1 MQMLMLHD
9 LFLCYWIDINA
20 DQTITCTQ
28 EQQEQGEHYVDIS
41 SSDDEQV
48 ESLVCAA
55 KKEGLYI
62 DVAKFI
68 TFG

>member
-1 MQMLMLHD
+1 MALMLHAT
-9 LFLCYWIDINA
+9 FYFCYWIDLNV

-28 EQQEQGEHYVDIS
+28 EQHGQDEQYIDLS

-55 KKEGLYI
+55 KKQGLYH
-62 DVAKFI
+62 
-68 TFG
+68 